1 MGRSELKELSEQEFA
16 QIVRNQAVYKLRGGG
31 LDDINIF
38 RTKKRYLQGS
48 GLLSSFANLG
58 KLLLPAIRR
67 YVLPAAGSFASGV
80 VKDMSAGKNFK
91 ESVKHR
97 GKKMKKKM
105 GSKIL
110 SGRGLKR
117 KGSSVS
123 SGVKK
128 AKNRKKPASNKKQG
142 QGLKKKKLEKP
153 NLRRKQ
159 IKKGDIMTFSHK
171 T

>member
-1 MGRSELKELSEQEFA
+1 
-16 QIVRNQAVYKLRGGG
+16 
-31 LDDINIF
+31 
-38 RTKKRYLQGS
+38 
-48 GLLSSFANLG
+48 
-58 KLLLPAIRR
+58 
-67 YVLPAAGSFASGV
+67 
-80 VKDMSAGKNFK
+80 
-91 ESVKHR
+91 
-97 GKKMKKKM
+97 M

-142 QGLKKKKLEKP
+142 RGLKKKLEKA

>member
-16 QIVRNQAVYKLRGGG
+16 QIVKNQAVYNLRGGG
-31 LDDINIF
+31 LNDINIF
-38 RTKKRYLQGS
+38 RTQKRYLRGN
-48 GLLSSFANLG
+48 GLLSTFANLG

-67 YVLPAAGSFASGV
+67 FVLPAVGSFTSGV
-80 VKDMSAGKNFK
+80 VKDVSAGKNFK

-97 GKKMKKKM
+97 GKKNLKKM

-110 SGRGLKR
+110 SGKGLKR
-117 KGSSVS
+117 KRSSVS

-128 AKNRKKPASNKKQG
+128 VKNGKKPATNKKRG
-142 QGLKKKKLEKP
+142 HGLKKKLEKP
-153 NLRRKQ
+153 NPRRKQ

>member
-1 MGRSELKELSEQEFA
+1 
-16 QIVRNQAVYKLRGGG
+16 
-31 LDDINIF
+31 
-38 RTKKRYLQGS
+38 
-48 GLLSSFANLG
+48 
-58 KLLLPAIRR
+58 
-67 YVLPAAGSFASGV
+67 
-80 VKDMSAGKNFK
+80 
-91 ESVKHR
+91 
-97 GKKMKKKM
+97 M

-117 KGSSVS
+117 KRSSVS

-128 AKNRKKPASNKKQG
+128 AKNGKNQQQIKNVGMVSKKE
-142 QGLKKKKLEKP
+142 LEKP

>member
-1 MGRSELKELSEQEFA
+1 
-16 QIVRNQAVYKLRGGG
+16 
-31 LDDINIF
+31 
-38 RTKKRYLQGS
+38 
-48 GLLSSFANLG
+48 
-58 KLLLPAIRR
+58 
-67 YVLPAAGSFASGV
+67 
-80 VKDMSAGKNFK
+80 
-91 ESVKHR
+91 
-97 GKKMKKKM
+97 M

-117 KGSSVS
+117 KRTSVS

-128 AKNRKKPASNKKQG
+128 AKNRKKNQQQIKNGGRVS
-142 QGLKKKKLEKP
+142 KKKLEKP

>member
-16 QIVRNQAVYKLRGGG
+16 QIGRNQAIYKLRGGG

-48 GLLSSFANLG
+48 GLLSSFANLS
-58 KLLLPAIRR
+58 KFLLPAIRR

-80 VKDMSAGKNFK
+80 VKDVSAGKNFK

-97 GKKMKKKM
+97 GKKNLKKM

-117 KGSSVS
+117 KRSSVS

-128 AKNRKKPASNKKQG
+128 AKNRKKPATNKKQG
-142 QGLKKKKLEKP
+142 RGLKKKVRKSKP
-153 NLRRKQ
+153 KNKKANKKRRYH
-159 IKKGDIMTFSHK
+159 DIFS
-171 T
+171 